1 MRKPM
6 AKKVLAATLAA
17 AMTMS
22 AAACGKG
29 GDTSASTPASTDS
42 TSTETSK
49 EETSTEV
56 SEEAPAEEEVSE
68 YTVLIDPAT
77 GEPYDLGG
85 IEVVVRDWFTSAER
99 AEAKTDFEEAQ
110 YAYQDWI
117 QETYNFK
124 IHGETI
130 GDWGSVAQDFVDYV
144 TAGGDDN
151 NYVFTL
157 HSGDATMLSAVDNG
171 LVYDLSTLDCLDFS
185 EPKWAN
191 GVHKLYTIDGGI
203 YAMRAGWAEPRT
215 GLYFNKRLLQE
226 AGVDPES
233 LYDMQA
239 NDTWTWAAF
248 EEILEKVQRDTDNDG
263 TIDIWGIGV
272 NEGVMVSAAVFSN
285 GGKYVG
291 QDADGKYTYEFE
303 SPETLEALEWVRD
316 IFNKY
321 DWNGPVDDE
330 GNAAAWD
337 YYQNQFK
344 TGGCAFCCDQQYCA
358 TPGNLFYETEDELGF
373 VMFPKG
379 PKGSLIQTA
388 QDNICI
394 IPSCYDADRAWKCA
408 FAYSLYNEFV
418 PGFEDYNPYVNTT
431 ATGNFDERA
440 CKETVPLMSKNS
452 TVELQAIIP
461 NLDMGAPFTWKFGPD
476 MAPISEILDG
486 CRDMYKQYIEEA
498 NN

>member
-6 AKKVLAATLAA
+6 AKKVLAASMAA

-22 AAACGKG
+22 FAACEKAPASVSE
-29 GDTSASTPASTDS
+29 SAAPAST
-42 TSTETSK
+42 EP
-49 EETSTEV
+49 EV
-56 SEEAPAEEEVSE
+56 SASVEEEVSP
-68 YTVLIDPAT
+68 YTVLKDANGNT
-77 GEPYDLGG
+77 YDLGG
-85 IEVVVRDWFTSAER
+85 VEIIIRDWFSNPER
-99 AEAKTDFEEAQ
+99 QEAKTEYEEAQ

-124 IHGETI
+124 IHAETI
-130 GDWGSVAQDFVDYV
+130 GDWGTVAQDFVDYA
-144 TAGGDDN
+144 TAGGDDK

-157 HSGDATMLSAVDNG
+157 HSGDGTLLSAIDNG

-185 EPKWAN
+185 EAKWAN
-191 GVHKLYTIDGGI
+191 GVHKLYTVNGGI
-203 YAMRAGWAEPRT
+203 YAFRAGYAEPRT
-215 GLYFNKRLLQE
+215 GLYFNKKILRE
-226 AGVDPES
+226 AGVDPDS
-233 LYDMQA
+233 IYDMQK

-321 DWNGPVDDE
+321 DWNGPVDEE

-452 TVELQAIIP
+452 TVELQSIIP
-461 NLDMGAPFTWKFGPD
+461 NLDMGAPFTWKFYPD
-476 MAPISEILDG
+476 MDPISEILDG

>member
-6 AKKVLAATLAA
+6 AKKVLAASLAA

-22 AAACGKG
+22 VAACGNN
-29 GDTSASTPASTDS
+29 TPASTASTDNTPASTDS
-42 TSTETSK
+42 TEVVESTESV
-49 EETSTEV
+49 EED
-56 SEEAPAEEEVSE
+56 EVSE

-77 GEPYDLGG
+77 GKPYDLGG
-85 IEVVVRDWFTSAER
+85 IEVIVRDWFTKAER
-99 AEAKTDFEEAQ
+99 EPAKTDFEEAQ

-144 TAGGDDN
+144 TAGGDDH

-157 HSGDATMLSAVDNG
+157 HSGDPTMLSAVDNG

-185 EPKWAN
+185 EPKFAN

-215 GLYFNKRLLQE
+215 GVYFNKQILRD

-239 NDTWTWAAF
+239 NDTWTWDAF
-248 EEILEKVQRDTDNDG
+248 EDICEKVQQDTDNDG
-263 TIDIWGIGV
+263 TVDIWAIGV
-272 NEGVMVSAAVFSN
+272 NEGVMTSAAVFSN
-285 GGKYVG
+285 GGCFVG
-291 QDADGKYTYEFE
+291 QDASGKYTYEFE
-303 SPETLEALEWVRD
+303 SPETLEALEWARD
-316 IFNKY
+316 MFTKY
-321 DWNGPVDDE
+321 DWNGPE
-330 GNAAAWD
+330 GEDGSAPAWD
-337 YYQNQFK
+337 YYQGQFQN
-344 TGGCAFCCDQQYCA
+344 GGCAFCIDQQYCA
-358 TPGNLFYETEDELGF
+358 TPGNLFYEQPEELGF

-379 PKGSLIQTA
+379 PKGKLIQTA

-440 CKETVPLMSKNS
+440 CQETVPLMSANS
-452 TVELQAIIP
+452 TVELQSIIP
-461 NLDMGAPFTWKFGPD
+461 NLDMGAPFLWQIGPNC
-476 MAPISEILDG
+476 APISEILDG
-486 CRDMYKQYIEEA
+486 CRDMYKQYIDEA
-498 NN
+498 NQ

>member
-6 AKKVLAATLAA
+6 AKKVLAASLAA

-22 AAACGKG
+22 VAACGNN
-29 GDTSASTPASTDS
+29 TPASTASTDNTPASTDS
-42 TSTETSK
+42 TEVVESTESV
-49 EETSTEV
+49 E
-56 SEEAPAEEEVSE
+56 EEEVSE

-77 GEPYDLGG
+77 GKPYDLGG
-85 IEVVVRDWFTSAER
+85 IEVIVRDWFTSPER

-144 TAGGDDN
+144 TAGGDDK

-157 HSGDATMLSAVDNG
+157 PSGFSSTLLNAIGQG
-171 LVYDLSTLDCLDFS
+171 LVYDLSKLDCLDFS
-185 EPKWAN
+185 EPKFAN
-191 GVHKLYTIDGGI
+191 GVNKLYTIDGGV

-215 GLYFNKRLLQE
+215 GLYFNKRILTE
-226 AGVDPES
+226 AGVNPDDI
-233 LYDMQA
+233 YDMQA
-239 NDTWTWAAF
+239 NDTWTWQAF
-248 EEILEKVQRDTDNDG
+248 EEVLEKVQQDTDNDG
-263 TIDIWGIGV
+263 TVDIWGLAL
-272 NEGVMVSAAVFSN
+272 NEGVMVNAAVFSN

-291 QDADGKYTYEFE
+291 MDADGKYTYEFE

-337 YYQNQFK
+337 YYQDQFK
-344 TGGCAFCCDQQYCA
+344 TGGAAFCCDQQYCA

-379 PKGSLIQTA
+379 PKGKLVQVA
-388 QDNICI
+388 EDNMYV
-394 IPSCYDADRAWKCA
+394 IPSCYDDDTAWKCA

-418 PGFEDYNPYVNTT
+418 PGYEDYNPYINTT

-440 CKETVPLMSKNS
+440 YNETVPLMSKNS
-452 TVELQAIIP
+452 EIGLHAVIP
-461 NLDMGAPFTWKFGPD
+461 NLDLGEPFTWKFYPD
-476 MAPISEILDG
+476 MAPVSEIVDG
-486 CRDMYKQYIEEA
+486 FRDMYKQYIDEA
-498 NN
+498 NK